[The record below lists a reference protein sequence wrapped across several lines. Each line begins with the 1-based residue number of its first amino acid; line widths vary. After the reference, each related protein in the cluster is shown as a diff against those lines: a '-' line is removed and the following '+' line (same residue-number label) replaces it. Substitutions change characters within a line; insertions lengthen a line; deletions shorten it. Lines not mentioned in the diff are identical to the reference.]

1 MTDAGPLISRLDKL
15 VDRIEQLLPEAA
27 AGPVDWSA
35 PAYRWISRPA
45 GGALQAISR
54 IAPISLDDLCHI
66 AAQKSDLERNTR
78 QFVAGLPANNALLWG
93 PRGTG
98 KSSLVRALLHRFA
111 ADGLRVVEV
120 TTDALDDIHEICH
133 QLSSRPERFVLFCD
147 DLSFDG
153 ADPSYKALKAALDGS
168 LQQLPDNV
176 LIYATS
182 NRRHLLPETMADNVD
197 TTITEGELHYGD
209 AVEEKISLSERFGL
223 WVSFH
228 SFRQEAYLDIVAHSL
243 ARLGV
248 TDYPRDTVRRE
259 ALRWALQHGS
269 RSGRAAWQ
277 FARDYAGRT
286 RLEPPPSDA

>member
-1 MTDAGPLISRLDKL
+1 MTDAGPLITRL
-15 VDRIEQLLPEAA
+15 EQLLDRVEPLLPAAPE
-27 AGPVDWSA
+27 PVDWQA
-35 PAYRWISRPA
+35 PAFRWLRRPA
-45 GGALQAISR
+45 GGVLRGVHR
-54 IAPISLDDLCHI
+54 IAPTALADLCHVDDQK
-66 AAQKSDLERNTR
+66 AQLERNTR

-98 KSSLVRALLHRFA
+98 KSSLVRALANDIREQ
-111 ADGLRVVEV
+111 GLRIVEV
-120 TTDALDDIHEICH
+120 TPDALGDIHEICD
-133 QLSSRPERFVLFCD
+133 LLAERPERFILFCD
-147 DLSFDG
+147 DLSFDS

-182 NRRHLLPETMADNVD
+182 NRRHLLPESIADNVD
-197 TTITEGELHYGD
+197 TTVAENELHYGD

-228 SFRQEAYLDIVAHSL
+228 PFRQEAYLDIVAHSL

-248 TDYPRDTVRRE
+248 SGYPQDTVRRE

-277 FARDYAGRT
+277 FARDYAGRSK
-286 RLEPPPSDA
+286 L